1 MVTIPRITIVR
12 NSDATDE
19 DYALAE
25 KLVSYKDAQI
35 QPTDPQCWH
44 IISAWVSHDAISVL
58 SIDGYR
64 ETDTMEQA
72 RDYISN
78 VNYARNFHTGAY
90 Y

>member
-1 MVTIPRITIVR
+1 MVRIARITIVR
-12 NSDATDE
+12 NPDATDA

-35 QPTDPQCWH
+35 QPTDPQSWH

-58 SIDGYR
+58 CIDGYK
-64 ETDTMEQA
+64 ETNTMEQA
-72 RDYISN
+72 HEYISR
-78 VNYARNFHTGAY
+78 VNYARNFRTGHY